1 MFGLKESEFYLII
14 DILKIYSKEIDWV
27 KIFGSRARGDF
38 NMGKRTLFYWSKLY
52 SEQLKEGED
61 KSGVILE
68 DDLEIHFLELT
79 KLSGFDKN
87 DPLTGWGMFL
97 KQPASDIVEEAEETV
112 IEIKKAK
119 EELYKISA
127 DEDERELYRIREKAY
142 LDEISALAEAEA
154 KGQPKTCWQKG

>member
-1 MFGLKESEFYLII
+1 
-14 DILKIYSKEIDWV
+14 
-27 KIFGSRARGDF
+27 
-38 NMGKRTLFYWSKLY
+38 
-52 SEQLKEGED
+52 
-61 KSGVILE
+61 
-68 DDLEIHFLELT
+68 
-79 KLSGFDKN
+79 
-87 DPLTGWGMFL
+87 LTGWGMFL

-154 KGQPKTCWQKG
+154 KGLAKGMAKGIERTAKNMLAKGIGIDMISELTGLSKEEIKKIKN